1 VIEIRVHPHGSEE
14 TQASDRIAG
23 SRNDQIEQAEHLS
36 AGSPKEAMVPCC
48 VAAALSFRKDR
59 TTQGWYSAQLTRVAN
74 DSIALRFAET
84 LIANLDHNP
93 HPARAS
99 FVPPTRV
106 QTSAPDALGAEIV
119 QVGIRVMLR
128 LMAIAL
134 IYCTRDHLPLPAGNI
149 RHEEQPKR
157 NNWPVAVYALRAA
170 RRPRSDGQ
178 YHGLTAHPGAS
189 VDFATG

>member
-1 VIEIRVHPHGSEE
+1 LRSVWRGELTDTKPNVIEIRVHPHGSEE

-84 LIANLDHNP
+84 LHRKPGPQSSPGTRKLRSTNPSANL
-93 HPARAS
+93 
-99 FVPPTRV
+99 
-106 QTSAPDALGAEIV
+106 G
-119 QVGIRVMLR
+119 
-128 LMAIAL
+128 
-134 IYCTRDHLPLPAGNI
+134 
-149 RHEEQPKR
+149 
-157 NNWPVAVYALRAA
+157 A
-170 RRPRSDGQ
+170 RRAWCRDRPGWDPSYAAIDGDRPDLL
-178 YHGLTAHPGAS
+178 YTRPSAAAGRKYSP
-189 VDFATG
+189 